1 MRFATWS
8 DGRPFGIALR
18 KFGASGG
25 RVIQREGALGYA
37 TEGSGYPMTSFPG
50 TIYDADG
57 NALSPPA
64 PPLAQDQIDTCPH
77 RSMVTTSDLGP
88 VARVWLLADD
98 ATPAAIPPPV
108 LEEAVRL
115 VTAGMGVLILA
126 QRPEPEVD
134 VREALLQALDLF
146 TATQNVAGHA

>member
-1 MRFATWS
+1 M
-8 DGRPFGIALR
+8 
-18 KFGASGG
+18 
-25 RVIQREGALGYA
+25 IQREGALGYA

-64 PPLAQDQIDTCPH
+64 PPLAQDQIDACPH
-77 RSMVTTSDLGP
+77 RSMVTTGDLAS

-108 LEEAVRL
+108 LDEAVQL
-115 VTAGMGVLILA
+115 VVAGMGVLILA

-134 VREALLQALDLF
+134 VREALLHALDLF
-146 TATQNVAGHA
+146 TTPDDAAGHA